1 MNKRQL
7 QQLVFLQATFPDPR
21 IKKISLLWAFGANFA
36 LVSLLNLL
44 SQFLVASAGSLG
56 LMGYWYILLVTLWF
70 LPVDIITAILGGIL
84 LFACAWLIQP
94 VAPIFLIALLL
105 VSYLCLTIVPY
116 VWRDR
121 ITTGQF
127 ESEQRAL
134 YTAVLPFI
142 PIAFWSFVLLNFLE
156 RGWRPRLKKQLKEL
170 QRERYFLQENGRW
183 YNWSHLA
190 QSNPTHIYHPET
202 LADLQ
207 TIVRKAN
214 QLKKEIRIVGRSYS
228 WPNWGTTNSIL
239 VNCRHLA
246 KVEVDLSDP
255 QQPRVI
261 AEAGATNRQ
270 INDVLEKHGLVLPS
284 NVVLEVVR
292 IAGLVSTGSHGSG
305 WHSPVVADYVHAIDI
320 VTADGHCRHFEA
332 GKDAPEI
339 MDALRVS
346 FGTFGLIW
354 RLTLNVQPTWNVR
367 RIDHHC
373 PKEEMLKNIHNWVTR
388 YDSVDIFYFPY
399 CKKVWLLKQESIE
412 CQEKAV
418 SLRHSTWDLV
428 KSSAQMELMGLF
440 QILMHRF
447 PRLTPPIGRLF
458 FAFVPRGSRI
468 VPVADCVHHQ
478 RSVDSVRLGNIEIA
492 FKLEDDFSSFY
503 QAWQS
508 FETITESYAQQGK
521 YPFNMA
527 LNVRFIG
534 SSTALLSPAHGA
546 GHTCYIEILSSTNTP
561 HWETYSA
568 ELAKAWLQLP
578 QAAPHWPKQWEHIP
592 NIDHYLRQR
601 YSDNLRQFN
610 QIREELNVD
619 PNNIFLNKLTRRILG
634 LVEPEGG

>member
-1 MNKRQL
+1 MNNRQL

-21 IKKISLLWAFGANFA
+21 IKRSSLLWAFCANFA
-36 LVSLLNLL
+36 LASLLNML
-44 SQFLVASAGSLG
+44 SYPI
-56 LMGYWYILLVTLWF
+56 GYGYIVLVTLWF
-70 LPVDIITAILGGIL
+70 LPVDVVTAVLGGSL
-84 LFACAWLIQP
+84 LFGFTWLIQP
-94 VAPIFLIALLL
+94 STPLLPTALLL
-105 VSYLCLTIVPY
+105 VGYLCLTIIPHI
-116 VWRDR
+116 WRDR
-121 ITTGQF
+121 IITGQF

-134 YTAVLPFI
+134 YTAILPYL
-142 PIAFWSFVLLNFLE
+142 PLAFWAFLLLNLLE
-156 RGWRPRLKKQLKEL
+156 WGWRPSLKKQLKDL

-183 YNWSHLA
+183 HNWSYLA

-202 LADLQ
+202 LEDLQ
-207 TIVRKAN
+207 TIVKKAN
-214 QLKKEIRIVGRSYS
+214 QQQKEIRMVGRSYS
-228 WPNWGTTNSIL
+228 WPNWGTTDSIL
-239 VNCRHLA
+239 VNCRHLT

-305 WHSPVVADYVHAIDI
+305 WHSPIVADYIHAIDI

-354 RLTLNVQPTWNVR
+354 RLTLNVEPTWNVR
-367 RIDHHC
+367 RIDYHC
-373 PKEEMLKNIHNWVTR
+373 SKEEMLQNIRDWVTS
-388 YDSVDIFYFPY
+388 YDSVDLFYFPY
-399 CKKVWLLKQESIE
+399 CKKVWMLKQERLAEANVANS
-412 CQEKAV
+412 KTAV

-428 KSSAQMELMGLF
+428 KSSIQMEIMGLF
-440 QILMHRF
+440 QILIRRF

-458 FAFVPRGSRI
+458 FTFVPRGSRI
-468 VPVADCVHHQ
+468 VPIADCVHHQ

-492 FKLEDDFSSFY
+492 FKLEGDFSSFF
-503 QAWQS
+503 QAWHS
-508 FETITESYAQQGK
+508 FETITAAYAEQGK

-527 LNVRFIG
+527 FNVRFIG

-546 GHTCYIEILSSTNTP
+546 GHTCYIEILSSANTP
-561 HWETYSA
+561 HWEAYSA
-568 ELAKAWLQLP
+568 ELAEAWLQLP

-634 LVEPEGG
+634 LVESGEV